1 MIDDLTT
8 HGITEPYRMFTSRA
22 EHRLLLSQDN
32 AEQRLLE
39 KGHKQGLVS
48 NQRLVKFKKKEEAYK
63 KFIKDELKK
72 IKTQSFKNN
81 KNTTTTLKEKKSI
94 YELLKRPDVNTK
106 KLYKTTSNKTE
117 YNRALNEI
125 KYLGYIQK
133 QQREI
138 NKNKKQNQKKI
149 PANLNYEKINGLSN
163 EAVEKLIKSKPTTIG
178 SASRIEGITP
188 AAINIILIAIKK
200 EELSTTNA

>member
-63 KFIKDELKK
+63 KFIKEELKK
-72 IKTQSFKNN
+72 IKIQSFKNN

-106 KLYKTTSNKTE
+106 KLYKTTNNKTE

-125 KYLGYIQK
+125 KYFGYIQK

>member
-1 MIDDLTT
+1 
-8 HGITEPYRMFTSRA
+8 MFTSRA

-39 KGHKQGLVS
+39 KGYKQGLVS
-48 NQRLVKFKKKEEAYK
+48 NQRFIKFKKKEEAYK

-72 IKTQSFKNN
+72 TKIQSFKNN

-125 KYLGYIQK
+125 KYFGYIQK

-138 NKNKKQNQKKI
+138 NKNKKQNQRKI
-149 PANLNYEKINGLSN
+149 PASLNYEKINGLSN
-163 EAVEKLIKSKPTTIG
+163 EVVEKLTKSKPSTIG
-178 SASRIEGITP
+178 SASRIEGVTP

>member
-1 MIDDLTT
+1 
-8 HGITEPYRMFTSRA
+8 MFTSRA

-163 EAVEKLIKSKPTTIG
+163 EAVEKLTKSKPTTIG

>member
-1 MIDDLTT
+1 MLC
-8 HGITEPYRMFTSRA
+8 
-22 EHRLLLSQDN
+22 LQ
-32 AEQRLLE
+32 Q
-39 KGHKQGLVS
+39 Q
-48 NQRLVKFKKKEEAYK
+48 
-63 KFIKDELKK
+63 LKHLAPVL
-72 IKTQSFKNN
+72 KTK
-81 KNTTTTLKEKKSI
+81 
-94 YELLKRPDVNTK
+94 
-106 KLYKTTSNKTE
+106 
-117 YNRALNEI
+117 
-125 KYLGYIQK
+125 QK

>member
-1 MIDDLTT
+1 
-8 HGITEPYRMFTSRA
+8 MFTSRA

-32 AEQRLLE
+32 AEQRILE
-39 KGHKQGLVS
+39 KGHNQGLVS
-48 NQRLVKFKKKEEAYK
+48 NQRFIKFKKKEEAYK

-72 IKTQSFKNN
+72 IKIKSFKNN

-106 KLYKTTSNKTE
+106 KLYKTTNNKDE

-149 PANLNYEKINGLSN
+149 PTNMNYKRINGLSN
-163 EAVEKLIKSKPTTIG
+163 EVVEKLTKSKPSTIG
-178 SASRIEGITP
+178 SASRIEGVTP
-188 AAINIILIAIKK
+188 AAINIILIAMKK